1 MKQTYLLFFAL
12 VLSFTYG
19 CKNDQVNTKLQK
31 NKEIATRYHDL
42 NPNDIDTILAA
53 DFIGRNEKSRF
64 TWNVEDHRKYL
75 TNGDY
80 KVDAILQQVAE
91 GNWVATRFVRTG
103 IREGDTLQ
111 YEMMHFKRFENGKIA
126 EIWEYGDSRQVE
138 TVIE

>member
-103 IREGDTLQ
+103 IRE
-111 YEMMHFKRFENGKIA
+111 
-126 EIWEYGDSRQVE
+126 
-138 TVIE
+138 